1 MYSKN
6 IILIKKLQNAI
17 YKGICEGL
25 SLDDDEDNN
34 DEFIQIKQQS
44 VNSFDEE
51 QKQFALEMQLRRF
64 GICTMLNYEFDCMS
78 FNTIKFLNSTYT
90 DHQRYFTISIDGL
103 SFLDNNRLNFAST
116 CMAYGWKIYES
127 KDKDSFI
134 SQFPK
139 LKDIYEQQN
148 PYVIYVS
155 TDDLLAIIDNQK
167 ELYITPTYKGNF
179 PNEIQKYTDNF
190 AFNINDDIILE
201 LQKNKLSLKDLI
213 SKYHLVP
220 KESNNGNIY
229 FALNSVKPFQQ
240 YFNMDVF
247 YDNIKKNKNFE
258 TKDSNNFYSKKNPL
272 LKISYIDNGEKQ
284 QIRIVLD
291 K

>member
-1 MYSKN
+1 MYLKN
-6 IILIKKLQNAI
+6 IILFKKLQNAI
-17 YKGICEGL
+17 YRGICEGL
-25 SLDDDEDNN
+25 SLDDDDEDNN
-34 DEFIQIKQQS
+34 DGFMQIKQQS

-78 FNTIKFLNSTYT
+78 FNTINFLNCTYA
-90 DHQRYFTISIDGL
+90 DHQRYFTISING
-103 SFLDNNRLNFAST
+103 FLDNNRLDFSST

-134 SQFPK
+134 NQFPK
-139 LKDIYEQQN
+139 LKNIYEQQK

-155 TDDLLAIIDNQK
+155 TDELIAIIDNQK

-201 LQKNKLSLKDLI
+201 LQKNKLVLKDLI

-220 KESNNGNIY
+220 KETNDGNIY
-229 FALNSVKPFQQ
+229 FELNSAKSFDH

-247 YDNIKKNKNFE
+247 HYKIKENKNFE
-258 TKDSNNFYSKKNPL
+258 TKDSNNFYSKKNPS
-272 LKISYIDNGEKQ
+272 LKISFIDNEQKN